1 MRMGSDDTSAPGAAT
16 RAGAAR
22 ESATR
27 ARTRRAILD
36 AAVSVLSADHTA
48 SLGDVAEAAG
58 VGRTTV
64 HRYFPERSDLLAAIG
79 ADARDRVAAATARA
93 RLDEGP
99 APDAMERLCLE
110 FFELGDRLLLLYD
123 VPQFI
128 TWSGIEQE
136 TPADAALLGL
146 VRRGQQEGTLDA
158 GADAEWLREVMWSL
172 LYAAWLQARDR
183 ATPKH
188 TALSLCLRSLRK
200 ALAP

>member
-1 MRMGSDDTSAPGAAT
+1 MGSDTTPAHGAAT
-16 RAGAAR
+16 R

-27 ARTRRAILD
+27 TRTRRAILD
-36 AAVSVLSADHTA
+36 AAVSVLSADHAA

-79 ADARDRVAAATARA
+79 ADVRDRVAAATDRA
-93 RLDEGP
+93 RLDDGS
-99 APDAMERLCLE
+99 APEAMERLCLE

-123 VPQFI
+123 VPQFVA
-128 TWSGIEQE
+128 WSGIEEE
-136 TPADAALLGL
+136 TPADLALLAL
-146 VRRGQQEGTLDA
+146 IRRGRQEGTLDPEV
-158 GADAEWLREVMWSL
+158 DVSWLQDVMWAL

-188 TALSLCLRSLRK
+188 TALSLCVHTLRK
-200 ALAP
+200 AVAP